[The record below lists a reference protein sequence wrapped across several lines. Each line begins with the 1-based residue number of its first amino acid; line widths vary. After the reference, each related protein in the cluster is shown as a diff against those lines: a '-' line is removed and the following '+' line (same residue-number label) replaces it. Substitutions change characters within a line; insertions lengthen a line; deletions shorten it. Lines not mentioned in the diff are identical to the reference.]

1 MGQLAYASDALVVVS
16 FALRCGMEVIAATD
30 YVDDSGDAMDT
41 AERRLKNIYTSYQ
54 IIISVKVALI
64 FLQTLLY
71 LIIYRPLGVL
81 VVTLGDMVADVAN
94 FGILL
99 VLTICTFMVAFTGLQ
114 RAGSFH
120 SELDRTACQHG
131 TVEYDAAACMDG
143 FNVRAKDGPLFAP
156 W

>member
-1 MGQLAYASDALVVVS
+1 MK
-16 FALRCGMEVIAATD
+16 
-30 YVDDSGDAMDT
+30 T
-41 AERRLKNIYTSYQ
+41 AEQRLKDIYTSYQ

-99 VLTICTFMVAFTGLQ
+99 VVTICTFMVAFTGLQ

-120 SELDRTACQHG
+120 SELDRTACEHG
-131 TVEYDAAACMDG
+131 TEEFDATACMNG
-143 FNVRAKDGPLFAP
+143 FRVGAKDGPLFAP
-156 W
+156 WWALFGHFDPAQYDII